1 MPLFLFQA
9 SYTAEAWAAQVKN
22 PKDRI
27 RVIKPIA
34 RKLGGKIVHGWLSF
48 GEYDVVG
55 VCEMPDNTSAA
66 AFSIAAGAGGAL
78 KALKTTPLITPDEGV
93 EAMKKAAGAG
103 YKPPG

>member
-55 VCEMPDNTSAA
+55 VCEMPDNTAAA

>member
-78 KALKTTPLITPDEGV
+78 KALKTTPLITLDEGV

>member
-1 MPLFLFQA
+1 MPHFLFQA
-9 SYTAEAWAAQVKN
+9 SYTAEAWATQVKN

-27 RVIKPIA
+27 RAIKPVA
-34 RKLGGKIVHGWLSF
+34 RKLGGKIVHAWLSF

-66 AFSIAAGAGGAL
+66 AFSIAAAAGGAL
-78 KALKTTPLITPDEGV
+78 KALKTTPLMTADEGI
-93 EAMKKAAGAG
+93 EAMKKAAEAG

>member
-27 RVIKPIA
+27 RVIKPVA
-34 RKLGGKIVHGWLSF
+34 KKLGGKIVHGWLSF

>member
-1 MPLFLFQA
+1 MSYFLFQA

-27 RVIKPIA
+27 RAVKPVV
-34 RKLGGKIVHGWLSF
+34 RKLGGKMVHGWLSF
-48 GEYDVVG
+48 GEYDVVA

-66 AFSIAAGAGGAL
+66 AFSIAAVAGGAL
-78 KALKTTPLITPDEGV
+78 KDSKTTPLITADEAV

>member
-1 MPLFLFQA
+1 MPYFLFQG

-27 RVIKPIA
+27 RAIKPLA
-34 RKLGGKIVHGWLSF
+34 KKLGGKVVHGWLSF
-48 GEYDVVG
+48 GDYDVVG

-66 AFSIAAGAGGAL
+66 AFSIAGVAGGAL
-78 KALKTTPLITPDEGV
+78 KALKTTPLLTVEEAL
-93 EAMKKAAGAG
+93 EAMKKAAGSG

>member
-27 RVIKPIA
+27 RLIKPVA

-78 KALKTTPLITPDEGV
+78 KALKTTPLITPEEGV

>member
-27 RVIKPIA
+27 RLLKPVA

-48 GEYDVVG
+48 GEHDVVG

-78 KALKTTPLITPDEGV
+78 NALKTTPLITPDEGV